1 MDFSGNQGC
10 TKTDHACRG
19 NFLVCSSLPSHVFG
33 DAMDDE
39 KRDIVLF
46 VPGVLDFVNGYSLF
60 GDDEVASPIGHES
73 LAN

>member
-1 MDFSGNQGC
+1 M
-10 TKTDHACRG
+10 
-19 NFLVCSSLPSHVFG
+19 VCSSLPSHVFG
-33 DAMDDE
+33 YAMDDE

-46 VPGVLDFVNGYSLF
+46 VPGVWDFVNGYSLF